1 MTRGRLA
8 RLGRVVFLPT
18 TASAA
23 APVRLRY
30 PADVLALLEA
40 EAARVRVDPTADP
53 VARARAVGALARVAL
68 DAIEA
73 DQVAAR
79 VAALE
84 AVLARRSPS

>member
-8 RLGRVVFLPT
+8 RLSRVVFLPSST
-18 TASAA
+18 TA
-23 APVRLRY
+23 APMRLRS
-30 PADVLALLEA
+30 PADVLTLLEA
-40 EAARVRVDPTADP
+40 EVARVCTDPTADP
-53 VARARAVGALARVAL
+53 VARARAVGTLARVAL

-84 AVLARRSPS
+84 AVLARRCPS

>member
-23 APVRLRY
+23 VPVRLRT

-40 EAARVRVDPTADP
+40 EASRVRADPTADP

-68 DAIEA
+68 DAIAA
-73 DQVAAR
+73 DQVVAR

-84 AVLARRSPS
+84 AVLARRTPA

>member
-8 RLGRVVFLPT
+8 RIGRVLLLP
-18 TASAA
+18 ASADA
-23 APVRLRY
+23 APVRLRS

-40 EAARVRVDPTADP
+40 EASRVRADPTADP

-68 DAIEA
+68 ATIEA
-73 DQVAAR
+73 DQVATR

-84 AVLARRSPS
+84 AVLARRNPS

>member
-1 MTRGRLA
+1 MTRLRLA
-8 RLGRVVFLPT
+8 RLGRAVLLPMQPT
-18 TASAA
+18 PS
-23 APVRLRY
+23 PVRLRS

-40 EAARVRVDPTADP
+40 EASRVRADPTADP
-53 VARARAVGALARVAL
+53 VARARAVGGLARVAL
-68 DAIEA
+68 AAIEA

>member
-8 RLGRVVFLPT
+8 RLGRVVFLST
-18 TASAA
+18 TPPAA
-23 APVRLRY
+23 APVRLRS

-40 EAARVRVDPTADP
+40 EAARVRADPTADP
-53 VARARAVGALARVAL
+53 VARARAVGTLARVAL

-73 DQVAAR
+73 DQIATR

-84 AVLARRSPS
+84 AVLARRSPP